1 MNFFAC
7 FRMESS
13 RYVTARFTQ
22 LCGQRIQ
29 TKFLLIM
36 LVEPEH
42 DLAGDPLAV
51 ARLAVAIVGQHRE
64 QADQQA
70 GDALAVHRR
79 FIAAKQMVDMV
90 VTVG

>member
-1 MNFFAC
+1 MT
-7 FRMESS
+7 S
-13 RYVTARFTQ
+13 
-22 LCGQRIQ
+22 
-29 TKFLLIM
+29 
-36 LVEPEH
+36 
-42 DLAGDPLAV
+42 AGDPPAV

-90 VTVG
+90 VTVGQIGDPRFAATA

>member
-1 MNFFAC
+1 MT
-7 FRMESS
+7 R
-13 RYVTARFTQ
+13 
-22 LCGQRIQ
+22 
-29 TKFLLIM
+29 
-36 LVEPEH
+36 
-42 DLAGDPLAV
+42 LAITAV